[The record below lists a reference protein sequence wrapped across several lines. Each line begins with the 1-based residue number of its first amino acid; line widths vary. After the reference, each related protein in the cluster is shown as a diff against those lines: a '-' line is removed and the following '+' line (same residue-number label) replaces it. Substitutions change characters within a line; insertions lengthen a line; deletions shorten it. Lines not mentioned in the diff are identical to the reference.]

1 MSGRHQV
8 QDATGVVVSDGDGN
22 YLVSA
27 SASAPS
33 DSAVGYQTGA
43 LHLDTSNK
51 RHHINVGTAAS
62 SAWARSSPVREVIN
76 VTSATKTL
84 VLADSGSLVVLDL
97 ATGIVVTLPE
107 ANAANTGWYCDFLIK
122 TTISGSNVINIDAYQ
137 ATDLFY
143 GYLSLNDHSAATA
156 ANNRVFF
163 ADQSNDDQ
171 IVLGQSDNTQGKMY
185 GGVFRVEI
193 AGVNMLVCSGQLQSD
208 GTAITPFA

>member
-76 VTSATKTL
+76 VTSATKSL

-97 ATGIVVTLPE
+97 AAGIVVTLPE
-107 ANAANTGWYCDFLIK
+107 ANSTNIGWFCDFLVK
-122 TTISGSNVINIDAYQ
+122 TTFTGTMSIDASRE
-137 ATDLFY
+137 ADLYY
-143 GYLSLNDHSAATA
+143 GHLNMQRGDG
-156 ANNRVFF
+156 NQGKPVFP
-163 ADQSNDDQ
+163 DQSSNDQ
-171 IVLGQSDNTQGKMY
+171 IVASADTKGRSA
-185 GGVFRVEI
+185 GGYFRVEI
-193 AGVNMLVCSGQLQSD
+193 AAANMLVVSGFLHLKDSESL
-208 GTAITPFA
+208 ATPFV